1 MKINKLKKLKNG
13 KYKLELENK
22 EQITTYDSVIL
33 ENNLLFNPNV
43 DLELL
48 TKINNENNYY
58 DIYNKV
64 IKMVSNK
71 LRSEKEIKEF
81 LVKNNLLDKDI
92 EKMIYDL
99 KNNKIIDDEKFVK
112 AFIHDKV
119 TFTNYG
125 PFKIKDELLKHDIP
139 NKIIDRELSYIDNSL
154 FDEKVKKI
162 VSKKVNSNHK
172 YSNNILKK
180 KIADELYNLGYK
192 DYNLDEFHL
201 YNDDN
206 ILKKE
211 ISKLYGKLSKKYNGK
226 DLYFKIYQKLYQ
238 KGFSKENI
246 SKELNFLGFSE

>member
-1 MKINKLKKLKNG
+1 MKIKTIKKLKNG

-48 TKINNENNYY
+48 NKINNDNNYY

-71 LRSEKEIKEF
+71 LRSEKEIREF
-81 LVKNNLLDKDI
+81 LVKNELSDIDKLI
-92 EKMIYDL
+92 VEL

-125 PFKIKDELLKHDIP
+125 PFKIRDELLKHDIP
-139 NKIIDRELSYIDNSL
+139 DKIIDRELSYIDNNL
-154 FDEKVKKI
+154 FDDKVKKI
-162 VSKKVNSNHK
+162 VSKKISTNHK

-180 KIADELYNLGYK
+180 KILDELYNLGYK
-192 DYNLDEFHL
+192 DYNLDEFDL
-201 YNDDN
+201 NDDDN

-211 ISKLYGKLSKKYNGK
+211 ISKLYEKFCYGKHNE
-226 DLYFKIYQKLYQ
+226 QA
-238 KGFSKENI
+238 
-246 SKELNFLGFSE
+246 